1 MIMTPN
7 EIYRKY
13 MRNSNRKTYIRILA
27 ELNGCDKKRI
37 IEIII
42 DQAMAEDNIQD
53 LGLTKQTSRLLTE
66 KQIRTGNDLK
76 HIYENSFE
84 ELRRMQGIGPIRL
97 EEIKKRLE
105 ERIEAKK
112 NRLIPKGA

>member
-13 MRNSNRKTYIRILA
+13 MRNSNRKTYLRILS
-27 ELNGCDKKRI
+27 ELNGCDKKQI

-42 DQAMAEDNIQD
+42 DQALAEDNIQD
-53 LGLTKQTSRLLTE
+53 LGLTKQTSRLLTR

>member
-13 MRNSNRKTYIRILA
+13 MRATSRKTYLRILA
-27 ELNGCDKKRI
+27 ELNGCDKKQI

-42 DQAMAEDNIQD
+42 NQAMAEDAIED
-53 LGLTKQTSRLLTE
+53 FGLTKKTARLLSRE
-66 KQIRTGNDLK
+66 QIRTGSDLK
-76 HIYENSFE
+76 HVYENSFE
-84 ELRRMQGIGPIRL
+84 ELRRVRGIGPMRL
-97 EEIKKRLE
+97 EEIRRRLE
-105 ERIEAKK
+105 ERVEAKK